1 MEIKNLYSILQE
13 IKNTN
18 SKIGKENILR
28 AHKDNKLLQ
37 ETLKFLFDDLIVT
50 GLSKGKISKPI
61 NLISVENANLL
72 DLYEYLKI
80 NNSGKDK
87 DIAYTKGVI
96 SQFKKEYGD
105 EIAAM
110 IKGIIIKD
118 YPIGIS
124 KVTVNKVFGKGF
136 IFKFDVRKGSK
147 FEGELKPNTIYA
159 QSVKLDG
166 HRCIALIDESGVTLR
181 GRSGKEYK
189 GLVEIEQ
196 ILISLYKMMK
206 VPIMLDGELL
216 LKDPENNHKSDELFS
231 KTSQVLRTKGDKTN
245 IEYILFDQMPL
256 EEFMNGKSKV
266 TFIERREG
274 LEYLCDIINN
284 ELIKPVEIL
293 YIGDDIQCINEIQK
307 DVELNGY
314 EGTMLDDINALYET
328 KRTKSLLKYKTFYT
342 MDLKVIGLE
351 EHRRGNKLGSLICE
365 YKNGTV
371 KVGSGFTDKLRK
383 LYWDNPHMVQGK
395 IAEIGYFE
403 LSKDQNGNQSLRF
416 PTFKQIRDDKE
427 EISYN

>member
-216 LKDPENNHKSDELFS
+216 LKDTENNHKSDELFS

-266 TFIERREG
+266 KFIERREG

-427 EISYN
+427 EISYH

>member
-1 MEIKNLYSILQE
+1 MKNLYSILQE

-216 LKDPENNHKSDELFS
+216 LKDTENNHKSDELFS

-266 TFIERREG
+266 KFIERREG

-427 EISYN
+427 EISYH